1 MTNGVSSQSNNPPFT
16 QSKEISAPGTDPRAP
31 RVPDGTPHHL
41 DASPTKTSPPSS
53 RLAYNQ
59 SGYAAAAGGAN
70 NKIPDN
76 EIGTWKP
83 EGMEEDEEES
93 RGFNG
98 ERRRGRGGGRG
109 GGPGRG
115 NRGYSRGRG
124 GGSDRGGYRGGR
136 GGAERKFDDKREE
149 RHRGSARGGGFRGG
163 RDRESG
169 RGGPRGGHNGFRE

>member
-1 MTNGVSSQSNNPPFT
+1 MIMDDPKQIADSSSSQEMPTPAN
-16 QSKEISAPGTDPRAP
+16 DPRAP
-31 RVPDGTPHHL
+31 RVPDGTPQHA
-41 DASPTKTSPPSS
+41 DPSPTKSSPPSS
-53 RLAYNQ
+53 RLTYNQ

-83 EGMEEDEEES
+83 EGVEEEEEDS

-109 GGPGRG
+109 AGLGRG

-124 GGSDRGGYRGGR
+124 GGGDRGDRGGYRGGR
-136 GGAERKFDDKREE
+136 GGPERKFDDKRED
-149 RHRGSARGGGFRGG
+149 RHRGR
-163 RDRESG
+163 
-169 RGGPRGGHNGFRE
+169 